1 MSTHEHLALPF
12 YGITHNG
19 ALSSGAEETFRRW
32 AFCLARHRR
41 AAADLLGNPVREV
54 KAAFGL
60 AFATVMA
67 FQLAAQAAEVE
78 NATRRWL
85 GGQLFKRTN
94 DRNKAP
100 HDMGPPLA
108 KRVRTQRSHT
118 SGVMGNA
125 PNAGPA
131 PLIRGA
137 EDGVPQRHS
146 LQGQLGTGTGNA
158 TNGVL
163 GQGATE
169 RALQQLSQRSD
180 LDPAE
185 PV

>member
-1 MSTHEHLALPF
+1 MVHSAV
-12 YGITHNG
+12 GQKKR
-19 ALSSGAEETFRRW
+19 SGDGRL
-32 AFCLARHRR
+32 CLARHRR
-41 AAADLLGNPVREV
+41 ASADLLGNPVREV
-54 KAAFGL
+54 NEAFGL

-67 FQLAAQAAEVE
+67 LQLAAYAAEVE
-78 NATRRWL
+78 NATRQHTL
-85 GGQLFKRTN
+85 PAHAGGLEGSCLKRTN

-131 PLIRGA
+131 PLIRLA
-137 EDGVPQRHS
+137 EDGVPPRHS
-146 LQGQLGTGTGNA
+146 LQGQVGTGTGKA